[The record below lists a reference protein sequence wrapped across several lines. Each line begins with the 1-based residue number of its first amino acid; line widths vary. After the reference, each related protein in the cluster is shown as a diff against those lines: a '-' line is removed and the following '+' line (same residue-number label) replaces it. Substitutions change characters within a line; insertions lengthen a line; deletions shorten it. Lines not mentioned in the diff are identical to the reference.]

1 MARLRRH
8 HGAAV
13 EESHG
18 IDLAAMLDFVLNL
31 LIFFIIIAVF
41 VKESGMMVNRPSG
54 GTPPPNAPTSINVQI
69 LANGEVWVDGR
80 VVDPRAVSANIERLH
95 AEDSKKGVMVM
106 AEKAAPSGLLVTVVD
121 EIHMGGVWNITFAT
135 AD

>member
-1 MARLRRH
+1 
-8 HGAAV
+8 
-13 EESHG
+13 
-18 IDLAAMLDFVLNL
+18 
-31 LIFFIIIAVF
+31 
-41 VKESGMMVNRPSG
+41 MMVNRPSG